1 MKTITIP
8 LVLIV
13 CLVLSLL
20 TAQAMNE
27 IDINNFYTEKKAL
40 IKETLPLTDK
50 ESQTF
55 WLLYDDYMKGYAARI
70 DQRIEY
76 ERGFT
81 KKAASMTEEQA
92 RDAIDK
98 HYQLISENL
107 AAKKEMLKKL
117 RRLLPEKKVLQFF
130 QLEEKIEIGF
140 FCQIVENVPLVK

>member
-1 MKTITIP
+1 MKTTTVP
-8 LVLIV
+8 LVLII
-13 CLVLSLL
+13 CLVSSLL

-27 IDINNFYTEKKAL
+27 IDINKFYTEKKAL

-50 ESQTF
+50 ESQAF
-55 WLLYDDYMKGYAARI
+55 WPLYEDYMKGYAARI
-70 DQRIEY
+70 EQRIEY

-107 AAKKEMLKKL
+107 AAKKEMLIKL
-117 RRLLPEKKVLQFF
+117 RRVLPEKKVLQFF